1 MVWADMA
8 QDIMDKEEFNLEL
21 GEDTQVDIPQMLILE
36 FMVVDM
42 VMEVDIHNGVII
54 ILQITE
60 VILGKIINMIIIIIV
75 ILVMMVNILISII
88 IQEDNCQVI
97 VIKDVIKVLDMVIQV
112 H

>member
-97 VIKDVIKVLDMVIQV
+97 VIKEVIKVLDMVIQV